1 VVLEVAVVVRTVT
14 ITSGGRRFSVEQ
26 AFNMMAQTERGD
38 SLDLMLNSTSLPA
51 FASTEL
57 TDLLKLI
64 KPEYQQQQHVQPQ
77 PLQEQQP
84 LQSQSIS
91 FVQRQ
96 LQRQQRSMPI
106 QRTPD
111 PDRAPAPDRPP
122 ARFMSSP
129 ATTLAAAVTSTA
141 SMQTTSGGGGPTGPA
156 TMSTPFAANKISLTP
171 NAQIFISDAPFV
183 FRTGSAPGKEESSG
197 SGIAGSG
204 GRDDVG
210 DRVTEHGGEVGEE
223 GREVAR
229 RRVEARKERNR
240 RAQRTFRQKQ
250 KARMGE
256 LETEVAEL
264 SARLERLQTSNASL
278 SANVS
283 LLQKVLQVREQQ
295 VLDLQR
301 QEEEEEKQRCED
313 RMLAEAFPS
322 SSPVT
327 QLSIIF
333 RDGQPVKLSQQFIR
347 KMTPEQAHS
356 IWMTYGQ
363 KIRDHIRT
371 LDGPDPDPRVQDR
384 VMQLTK
390 EFLNVIVLYVQMNPE
405 NFMKV
410 RSFAD
415 QSLPPNVDINEVL
428 RVGVKSMNLDEVQK
442 HAIVNKWRWLVR
454 EHCRNQQEIVEAE
467 QHLKAG
473 LVSTTIGVKLS
484 DAYLHEHQLVQ
495 KIQELFQER
504 HKLKLEYLYYI
515 VCEVMNPMQES
526 RMLASTFPVL
536 PNSLSIAE
544 ILAQELGEIDSLP
557 VHNTY
562 DDYSAVAIPTF
573 VSCSQDMVTESPN

>member
-1 VVLEVAVVVRTVT
+1 
-14 ITSGGRRFSVEQ
+14 
-26 AFNMMAQTERGD
+26 
-38 SLDLMLNSTSLPA
+38 
-51 FASTEL
+51 
-57 TDLLKLI
+57 
-64 KPEYQQQQHVQPQ
+64 
-77 PLQEQQP
+77 
-84 LQSQSIS
+84 
-91 FVQRQ
+91 
-96 LQRQQRSMPI
+96 
-106 QRTPD
+106 
-111 PDRAPAPDRPP
+111 
-122 ARFMSSP
+122 
-129 ATTLAAAVTSTA
+129 
-141 SMQTTSGGGGPTGPA
+141 
-156 TMSTPFAANKISLTP
+156 
-171 NAQIFISDAPFV
+171 
-183 FRTGSAPGKEESSG
+183 
-197 SGIAGSG
+197 
-204 GRDDVG
+204 
-210 DRVTEHGGEVGEE
+210 
-223 GREVAR
+223 
-229 RRVEARKERNR
+229 
-240 RAQRTFRQKQ
+240 
-250 KARMGE
+250 
-256 LETEVAEL
+256 
-264 SARLERLQTSNASL
+264 
-278 SANVS
+278 
-283 LLQKVLQVREQQ
+283 
-295 VLDLQR
+295 
-301 QEEEEEKQRCED
+301 
-313 RMLAEAFPS
+313 MLAEAFPS

-384 VMQLTK
+384 VVQLTK

-467 QHLKAG
+467 QQLKAG

-573 VSCSQDMVTESPN
+573 VSCGQDMVAESPN